1 MPKDNKANVKMKR
14 TEAQQLALA
23 AVPLS
28 FNLRDSQMNEL
39 TPHLVAPP
47 VHYYA
52 SQIRVQTQSLY
63 LRECGIAPSVPL
75 VRSLLS
81 HSSAFSIVSIYL
93 KR

>member
-1 MPKDNKANVKMKR
+1 MPKDNKENAKTKKA
-14 TEAQQLALA
+14 EAQQLRSA

-39 TPHLVAPP
+39 TSHLVAPP

-75 VRSLLS
+75 ARSLLS

-93 KR
+93 KT